1 MIDRIQQQL
10 AAYHAQGK
18 DGYAEGYSEGM
29 AAARRDILRN
39 LYNSG
44 RMSSKELLSTFELA
58 PEDLADILMR
68 DKA

>member
-1 MIDRIQQQL
+1 IQQQL
-10 AAYHAQGK
+10 AAYHAQGNAG
-18 DGYAEGYSEGM
+18 GYAEGYSEGM